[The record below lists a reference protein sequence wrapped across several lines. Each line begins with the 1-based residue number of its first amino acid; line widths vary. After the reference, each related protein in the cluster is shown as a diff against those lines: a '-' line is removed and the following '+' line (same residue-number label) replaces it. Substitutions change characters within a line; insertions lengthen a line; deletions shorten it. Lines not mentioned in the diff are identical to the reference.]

1 MKLLQI
7 NKSEGKRLPK
17 IKLTIRKQQRYNQNN
32 PRESAL
38 FKTVDTTE
46 GYKNITQTSRIGK
59 RGYYE

>member
-1 MKLLQI
+1 MKLWKI
-7 NKSEGKRLPK
+7 NNAEGKRLPK

-46 GYKNITQTSRIGK
+46 RLQKICNYSEPR
-59 RGYYE
+59 

>member
-1 MKLLQI
+1 MKLLKI
-7 NKSEGKRLPK
+7 NNAEGKRLPK

-46 GYKNITQTSRIGK
+46 RLQKYNTDK
-59 RGYYE
+59 

>member
-38 FKTVDTTE
+38 FKTVETTE
-46 GYKNITQTSRIGK
+46 RLQKYNTDK
-59 RGYYE
+59 